1 MNTLKFKLQGLHCE
15 ACVKISKMNLSD
27 INGVKEVELDL
38 ASGEGKLTSDREIAL
53 SEVEAAMKDTEYK
66 VIKSE

>member
-1 MNTLKFKLQGLHCE
+1 MNTLKFKLQGMHCE
-15 ACVKISKMNLSD
+15 SCVKISKMNLSD